1 MRPINTCPFLP
12 CKDGFYSSDH
22 KQVGGQTV
30 GPETN
35 PDRETL
41 MATLSCAMVG
51 PMDGIFLLNK
61 TRIMQTCMAD
71 GTVLKPDAPVH
82 TSDWCFLTSSKTTA
96 DHNAYAEERGGEAG
110 GGEE

>member
-1 MRPINTCPFLP
+1 M
-12 CKDGFYSSDH
+12 
-22 KQVGGQTV
+22 GGQTV